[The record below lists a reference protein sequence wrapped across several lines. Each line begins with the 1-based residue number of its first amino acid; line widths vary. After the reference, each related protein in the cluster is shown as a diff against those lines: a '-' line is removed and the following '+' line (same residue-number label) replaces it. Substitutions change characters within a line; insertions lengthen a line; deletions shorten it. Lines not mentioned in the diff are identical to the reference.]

1 MNKLEKIINKSTDAL
16 SRFYPRQKDLFV
28 FIGWHKSKDGE
39 IFADNAKHFFLYIHR
54 EHPEIRSVWISKDR
68 ALARR
73 LRSEGFRSYYE
84 KSILGIWYSLRAGYV
99 VIDAFLQ
106 KYNAFL
112 SRGAKITQLL
122 HGKGLKKK
130 GYAQVPILKNDFIFG
145 TSPFTNSLLPVEF
158 TSGAQMCVAGYS
170 RNDQFFDKTKLYFSP
185 EEKKLVDILETHKR
199 NGKKIIMYAPTFRRG
214 NKDFN
219 PEDHFNKNRVSSF
232 AKEKDVIFLVSLHTK
247 YRARKALSI
256 SDTIIDMPECDI
268 NSLMP
273 FIDILITDYSSSYV
287 DFLLLDRP
295 IIFYVYDIESYH
307 AKEGLIDDYESHMPG
322 AKVKSEDALF
332 IEIERVLNKEDDWVE
347 ARASVRDLY
356 HTHKD
361 ANSSARIF
369 SIINSNK

>member
-1 MNKLEKIINKSTDAL
+1 MNNLKKISSQVIVGISKI
-16 SRFYPRQKDLFV
+16 YPRKKNIFV
-28 FIGWHKSKDGE
+28 FIGWHKSKNGE
-39 IFADNAKHFFLYIHR
+39 IFADNAKHFFLYVHR
-54 EHPEIRSVWISKDR
+54 EHPEIQAIWLAKDR

-84 KSILGIWYSLRAGYV
+84 KSILGIWYSLCAGYV

-158 TSGAQMCVAGYS
+158 TSGAQMEISGYS
-170 RNDQFFDKTKLYFSP
+170 RNDQFFDKTKTYFSP

-219 PEDHFNKNRVSSF
+219 PEDYFNKNRASSF

-287 DFLLLDRP
+287 DFLLLDKP
-295 IIFYVYDIESYH
+295 IIFYIHDIESYH

-322 AKVKSEDALF
+322 AKVKNEDALF
-332 IEIERVLNKEDDWVE
+332 IEIEKILNKEDDWVG

-356 HTHKD
+356 HAYKD
-361 ANSSARIF
+361 SNSSARIF
-369 SIINSNK
+369 SIIYPSK

>member
-1 MNKLEKIINKSTDAL
+1 MNNLEKIINKTLDAI
-16 SRFYPRQKDLFV
+16 SRIYPRKKDVFV
-28 FIGWHKSKDGE
+28 FIGWHKSVNGE

-54 EHPEIRSVWISKDR
+54 EHPEIKSVWLSKDR
-68 ALARR
+68 ILARK

-106 KYNAFL
+106 KYNALL
-112 SRGAKITQLL
+112 SRGAKIVQLL

-130 GYAQVPILKNDFIFG
+130 GYAQAPYIKNNFIFG
-145 TSPFTNSLLPVEF
+145 TSEFTNSLLPTEF
-158 TSGAQMCVAGYS
+158 TSGAQMCVSGYS
-170 RNDQFFDKTKLYFSP
+170 RNDQFFDKEKIYFSP
-185 EEKKLVDILETHKR
+185 EEKKLVDILKAHRTD
-199 NGKKIIMYAPTFRRG
+199 GKKIIMYAPTFRRG
-214 NKDFN
+214 DKNFN
-219 PEDHFNKNRVSSF
+219 PEDHFDRNRASLF
-232 AKEKDVIFLVSLHTK
+232 AKENNVIFLVSLHTK
-247 YRARKALSI
+247 YRARKSLSI

-307 AKEGLIDDYESHMPG
+307 SKEGLIDNYESHMPG
-322 AKVKSEDALF
+322 AKIKNEGNLF
-332 IEIERVLNKEDDWVE
+332 IEIAKLLYEKDDWIE
-347 ARASVRDLY
+347 ARASVRNLY

-369 SIINSNK
+369 STINPNK

>member
-1 MNKLEKIINKSTDAL
+1 MDTL
-16 SRFYPRQKDLFV
+16 SRFYPRQKDVFV
-28 FIGWHKSKDGE
+28 FIGWHKSASGE
-39 IFADNAKHFFLYIHR
+39 IFADNAKHFFLYIQR
-54 EHPEIRSVWISKDR
+54 EHPEIRSVWLSKDR
-68 ALARR
+68 DLARK

-112 SRGAKITQLL
+112 SRGAKIVQLL

-130 GYAQVPILKNDFIFG
+130 GYAQAPYIKNDFIFG
-145 TSPFTNSLLPVEF
+145 TSEFTNSLLPVEF
-158 TSGAQMCVAGYS
+158 TSGAHMCVAGYS
-170 RNDQFFDKTKLYFSP
+170 RNDQFFDKAKIYFSQ
-185 EEKKLVDILETHKR
+185 EEKKLVDILETHRKD
-199 NGKKIIMYAPTFRRG
+199 GKKIIMYAPTFRRG
-214 NKDFN
+214 DKDFN
-219 PEDHFNKNRVSSF
+219 PEDRFNRDRASLF
-232 AKEKDVIFLVSLHTK
+232 AKKNNVIFLVSLHTK
-247 YRARKALSI
+247 YRARKSLSV

-273 FIDILITDYSSSYV
+273 YMDMLITDYSSSYV

-307 AKEGLIDDYESHMPG
+307 TKEGLIDDYESHMPG
-322 AKVKSEDALF
+322 AKIKNEDDLF
-332 IEIERVLNKEDDWVE
+332 IEIEKLLNKKDDWVE
-347 ARASVRDLY
+347 ARANVRDLY

>member
-1 MNKLEKIINKSTDAL
+1 MDTL
-16 SRFYPRQKDLFV
+16 SRFYPRQKDVFV

-54 EHPEIRSVWISKDR
+54 EHPEIRAVWIAKDR
-68 ALARR
+68 ALARK
-73 LRSEGFRSYYE
+73 LRNEGFRSYYE

-130 GYAQVPILKNDFIFG
+130 GYAQTPLLKNDFIFG
-145 TSPFTNSLLPVEF
+145 TSEFTNSLLPDEF
-158 TSGAQMCVAGYS
+158 THDAQMCVAGYS
-170 RNDQFFDKTKLYFSP
+170 RNDQFFDKTKLYFST
-185 EEKKLVDILETHKR
+185 EEKSLVDILETHIR
-199 NGKKIIMYAPTFRRG
+199 GGKKIIMYAPTFRRG

-219 PEDHFNKNRVSSF
+219 PEDHFNRNRASLF
-232 AKEKDVIFLVSLHTK
+232 AKENNAIFLVSLHTK
-247 YRARKALSI
+247 YRAHKALSI

-273 FIDILITDYSSSYV
+273 YIDMLITDYSSSYV

-295 IIFYVYDIESYH
+295 IIFYIYDIESYH
-307 AKEGLIDDYESHMPG
+307 AKEGLIDNYDSHMPG
-322 AKVKSEDALF
+322 AKIK
-332 IEIERVLNKEDDWVE
+332 NEDDLFTEITKLLGKKDDWIE
-347 ARASVRDLY
+347 TRTSVRDLY

-369 SIINSNK
+369 SIINSDK